1 MSCPGATCRPQ
12 LLQHLLLSLRVSLGR
27 LVVVDCVVVILV
39 QEVHGL
45 VDGCVWAESF
55 AGRRGVHL
63 REICRKFMWDV
74 LICSPCCPDICCRCI
89 LWPSCRS
96 WSGGC
101 HSARSR
107 PSSPGWWRAAEESDG
122 RWRDVSWTTHLLC
135 LMAMALVCCAW
146 GRLGVRAVRAEFH
159 PIKISRD
166 WLVCWQMKVLRG
178 FSYL

>member
-1 MSCPGATCRPQ
+1 MNCPGATCRPQ
-12 LLQHLLLSLRVSLGR
+12 LLQHLLLSLRVSLIR

-39 QEVHGL
+39 KEVHGL

-122 RWRDVSWTTHLLC
+122 RWREVTGCVMDNSPSLSHGHGSGLLRLRTSRSQSCQSWI
-135 LMAMALVCCAW
+135 
-146 GRLGVRAVRAEFH
+146 
-159 PIKISRD
+159 P
-166 WLVCWQMKVLRG
+166 
-178 FSYL
+178 SYKNK